1 VITQARK
8 GNISEQ
14 EVDEQLVW
22 LSAQELALKQEMGA
36 ITDIALL
43 PALDRWEDHTRQ
55 YLADM

>member
-14 EVDEQLVW
+14 EVDEQLAW

-43 PALDRWEDHTRQ
+43 QALDR
-55 YLADM
+55 